1 MRASWLVAV
10 TIGWAGV
17 AVAQTP
23 PPACSDAPKIWQGAR
38 PIEAARNF
46 GAHPHPV
53 LTLGEPADV
62 ALVPAE
68 VMILAAPL
76 GKPVAPGDR
85 GGLLRFHI
93 ALTGTYRVA
102 LGSRA
107 WIDVV
112 QQGRSLPSV
121 THAHGEP
128 CSGVVK
134 QVDFAFAPG
143 DYVLQ
148 LSDAATPHVSVLLS
162 RLP

>member
-1 MRASWLVAV
+1 MRATWMMAAMAC
-10 TIGWAGV
+10 WAG
-17 AVAQTP
+17 AAMAQIP
-23 PPACSDAPKIWQGAR
+23 PPACPDAAKVWQGAR
-38 PIEAARNF
+38 PVEAARNF
-46 GAHPHPV
+46 GAHPYPELV
-53 LTLGEPADV
+53 LGELADV

-68 VMILAAPL
+68 AMILAAPL

-85 GGLLRFHI
+85 GGLLGFHI

-102 LGSRA
+102 LSGKA

-112 QQGRSLPSV
+112 QHGRSLPSAA
-121 THAHGEP
+121 HAHGEP

-134 QVDFAFAPG
+134 QLDFALAPG

-148 LSDAATPHVSVLLS
+148 LSDSSTPRLSVLLT

>member
-1 MRASWLVAV
+1 MRARWMIAAMAC
-10 TIGWAGV
+10 WAGF
-17 AVAQTP
+17 AAAQTP
-23 PPACSDAPKIWQGAR
+23 PACPDASKVWQGAR
-38 PIEAARNF
+38 PVEAARNF
-46 GAHPHPV
+46 GAHPHPD
-53 LTLGEPADV
+53 LALGEPADV

-68 VMILAAPL
+68 AMTLAAPL

-85 GGLLRFHI
+85 GGLLGFHI
-93 ALTGTYRVA
+93 PLTGTYRVA
-102 LGSRA
+102 LGGKA

-112 QQGRSLPSV
+112 QQGRPLPSAA
-121 THAHGEP
+121 HAHGEP

-134 QVDFAFAPG
+134 QVDFTLVPG